1 MKYTIDAQDKKI
13 GRIASE
19 AAALLMGKSSTSF
32 AKNKVAEVKVEII
45 NADKA
50 DVNAKKK
57 VGAKYVTYTGFRGG
71 LNSEKL
77 GDLITR
83 KGMIE
88 VLKRAVYNMIPDN
101 KLRTSRLKNL
111 TIKK

>member
-1 MKYTIDAQDKKI
+1 MKYTIDAQNKKI

-32 AKNKVAEVKVEII
+32 AKNVVADVKVEIV
-45 NADKA
+45 NAEKA

-57 VGAKYVTYTGFRGG
+57 IGDNYTTYTGFRGG
-71 LNSEKL
+71 LNQEKL
-77 GDLITR
+77 GHLIDR
-83 KGMIE
+83 AGMTE
-88 VLKRAVYNMIPDN
+88 VLKRAVYNMIPKN

-111 TIKK
+111 SIKK

>member
-1 MKYTIDAQDKKI
+1 MKYTIDAQNKKI

-32 AKNKVAEVKVEII
+32 AKNVVSDTKVEII

-50 DVNAKKK
+50 DVIAKKK
-57 VGAKYVTYTGFRGG
+57 ISDKYVTFTGFRGG
-71 LNSEKL
+71 LNSERL

-83 KGMIE
+83 AGMIE
-88 VLKRAVYNMIPDN
+88 VLKRAVYNMIPNN
-101 KLRTSRLKNL
+101 KLRTPRMKNL